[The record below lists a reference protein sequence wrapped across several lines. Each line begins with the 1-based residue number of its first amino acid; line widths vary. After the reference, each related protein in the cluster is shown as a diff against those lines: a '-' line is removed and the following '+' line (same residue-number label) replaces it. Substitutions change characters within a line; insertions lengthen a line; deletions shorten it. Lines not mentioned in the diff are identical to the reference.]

1 MTTYEQLQ
9 ARLDA
14 GEVVIMDGGTGTEL
28 QRRGVPMDGF
38 AWSGAAIDTH
48 PETVR
53 SIHEDFIRA
62 GADVIITDTYST
74 ARHVLETAGLGD
86 RVRALNERAVALA
99 REARAAAAGGRA
111 VAIAGSVSSFRI
123 SRTTPAQ
130 AEAGYREQAG
140 LLAEAGVDLIVLEM
154 LYGPEQ
160 AGPAIR
166 AALATG
172 LPVWAGFSCR
182 VAGDGS
188 VEFLDGC
195 PVENGLGPSLT
206 LLEDL
211 PPGSA
216 AVFVMHTLTEETAP
230 ALEIVRRQWSGH
242 LGAYAHSGRWADP
255 DWAFEDMISPE
266 DYLSAAERWVAMGAR
281 IIGGCCG
288 IEPRHIRLLK
298 ERLA

>member
-1 MTTYEQLQ
+1 VTTYEQLQ

-14 GEVVIMDGGTGTEL
+14 GEVIIMDGGTGTEL

-38 AWSGAAIDTH
+38 AWSATAIDTH
-48 PETVR
+48 AEIVR
-53 SIHEDFIRA
+53 SVHEDFIRA
-62 GADVIITDTYST
+62 GADVIITNTYST
-74 ARHVLETAGLGD
+74 ARHVLETAGLGE
-86 RVRALNERAVALA
+86 RVRALNTRAVVLA
-99 REARAAAAGGRA
+99 QEARAGAAGGRP

-123 SRTTPAQ
+123 TRTTPER
-130 AEAGYREQAG
+130 AEAGYREQAE

-154 LYGPEQ
+154 MYGPEQ

-172 LPVWAGFSCR
+172 LPTWVGFSCR
-182 VAGDGS
+182 VAVDGTL
-188 VEFLDGC
+188 EFLDGC
-195 PVENGLGPSLT
+195 PFSSGLSPSLA
-206 LLEDL
+206 LLEGL
-211 PPGSA
+211 PPGST

-230 ALEIVRRQWSGH
+230 ALDIVLHQWSGPT
-242 LGAYAHSGRWADP
+242 GAYAHSGRWADP

-266 DYLSAAERWVAMGAR
+266 DYLRAAEQWVAMGAR

-288 IEPRHIRLLK
+288 IEPDHIRLLK